1 MHKTG
6 KLLLLVLLI
15 TLLLSGCSTPGLE
28 LKNRLIVQAIG
39 IDATQDGVRVTLQTL
54 NTEMAGNP
62 NSGADL
68 GEVTRCLTVEGA
80 TVSEAISNAAKSEGK
95 QPLLSQNRLI
105 VFGRETAKNGIFTH
119 LDYFVRNASTRLTVP
134 VAVSDT
140 TAEAL
145 VSASLGE
152 NVLSADSITD
162 ILDGARYNTNIVSQ
176 ALYEFVNQLSSEL
189 TDAYIPVLRTEEEA
203 GESKISM
210 YSVGVFQDDR
220 MIYELSSDD
229 VTALMLLTDKAQ
241 SGYFSVDNEA
251 YAAQTVLKIKK
262 TNTKIKSEM
271 QNGKILFNVQVKM
284 TVDISET
291 RSDTPFSLDE
301 EYLRQTEVLAQ
312 QRICEMIEAA
322 VHRCFLEQN
331 SDPFGFGQRFWQRHP
346 TQFKSNIVHWG
357 DTLPTVE
364 VETRA
369 NVSVER
375 VGNGVENL

>member
-1 MHKTG
+1 MRKTG

-15 TLLLSGCSTPGLE
+15 ALLLSSCGTPGLE

-39 IDATQDGVRVTLQTL
+39 IDETKNGVRVTLQTL

-62 NSGADL
+62 NSGANL

-105 VFGRETAKNGIFTH
+105 VFGRETAQNGLYTH

-140 TAEAL
+140 TAEEL

-152 NVLSADSITD
+152 NVLTADSITD

-176 ALYEFVNQLSSEL
+176 ALYEFVNQISSDL
-189 TDAYIPVLRTEEEA
+189 TDAYIPVVRTEEEE

-220 MIYELSSDD
+220 MTYELSSDD

-241 SGYFSVDNEA
+241 SGYFSVENEA

-262 TNTKIKSEM
+262 TGTKIQNEM
-271 QNGKILFNVQVKM
+271 VNGKILFHVQVKM

-291 RSDTPFSLDE
+291 RSETPFSLDE
-301 EYLRQTEVLAQ
+301 AYLLQTEALAQ
-312 QRICEMIEAA
+312 QRICEMIEAT
-322 VHRCFLEQN
+322 VRRCFLEQN

-346 TQFKSNIVHWG
+346 AQFKSDIVHWQE
-357 DTLPTVE
+357 TLPTVE
-364 VETRA
+364 VETQA
-369 NVSVER
+369 DVSVER

>member
-1 MHKTG
+1 MREVSKM
-6 KLLLLVLLI
+6 LFLVLLI
-15 TLLLSGCSTPGLE
+15 VLLLSGCSTPGLE

-39 IDATQDGVRVTLQTL
+39 IDETQDGVRVTLQTL

-95 QPLLSQNRLI
+95 QPLISQNRLI
-105 VFGRETAKNGIFTH
+105 VFGRETAKSGLYTH

-140 TAEAL
+140 TAEEL

-152 NVLSADSITD
+152 NVLTADSITD

-189 TDAYIPVLRTEEEA
+189 TDAFIPVLRMEEA
-203 GESKISM
+203 GEENKISM

-220 MIYELSSDD
+220 MSYELSADD

-251 YAAQTVLKIKK
+251 YSAQTVLRIKK
-262 TNTKIKSEM
+262 TGTKIQSKV

-284 TVDISET
+284 TVDILET
-291 RSDTPFSLDE
+291 RSDTPFSLDKA
-301 EYLRQTEVLAQ
+301 YLLQTEALAQ
-312 QRICEMIEAA
+312 QRISEMIEAA
-322 VHRCFLEQN
+322 VRRCFLEQN
-331 SDPFGFGQRFWQRHP
+331 SDPFGFGQRFWKKYP
-346 TQFKSNIVHWG
+346 AQFKSDVVHWRNA
-357 DTLPTVE
+357 LPTVE
-364 VETRA
+364 VKTQA
-369 NVSVER
+369 DVSVER